1 LTLTRIFEN
10 LTEKLWLILNSLA
23 LSSWEGI
30 IPEED
35 LKNVERVA
43 PLMKVFGYKPEVHV
57 GSYDHFIS
65 KTSQMLHIA
74 FLGNEIRNA
83 YKPAKPAKKLPPKA
97 VMKPTLAQFVENSEK
112 KISNRKT
119 LSTEL

>member
-1 LTLTRIFEN
+1 
-10 LTEKLWLILNSLA
+10 
-23 LSSWEGI
+23 
-30 IPEED
+30 
-35 LKNVERVA
+35 
-43 PLMKVFGYKPEVHV
+43 MKVFGYKPEVHV

-112 KISNRKT
+112 KISKRKT

>member
-1 LTLTRIFEN
+1 
-10 LTEKLWLILNSLA
+10 
-23 LSSWEGI
+23 
-30 IPEED
+30 
-35 LKNVERVA
+35 
-43 PLMKVFGYKPEVHV
+43 MKVFGYKPEVHV

-65 KTSQMLHIA
+65 KTSEMLHIE

-97 VMKPTLAQFVENSEK
+97 VMKPTLAQFIANSGNT
-112 KISNRKT
+112 ISKRKT